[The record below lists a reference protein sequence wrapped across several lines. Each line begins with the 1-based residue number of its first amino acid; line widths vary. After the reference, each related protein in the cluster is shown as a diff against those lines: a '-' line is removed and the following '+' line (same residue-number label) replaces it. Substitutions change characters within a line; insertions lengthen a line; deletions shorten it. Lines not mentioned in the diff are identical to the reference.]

1 MTTLSLPAAAI
12 DEAAIRAF
20 KATLCN
26 SDGVYLTPARMR
38 EEIADTFAKLRA
50 AAVEQP
56 ALGQQEIPS
65 KPTDCSVPSAPDEQ
79 GVSTIGVRESGHS
92 GSTVG
97 TVAPSAQQGPEQPVA
112 AVPVPGAWTPEA
124 MTNEQLQECMGR
136 LLRAALKLNSPDAAI
151 DAATRPTPST
161 KP

>member
-56 ALGQQEIPS
+56 ALGQQVGS
-65 KPTDCSVPSAPDEQ
+65 GYMGNAGSHYPSA
-79 GVSTIGVRESGHS
+79 
-92 GSTVG
+92 
-97 TVAPSAQQGPEQPVA
+97 GPEQPVA
-112 AVPVPGAWTPEA
+112 AVPSENTTE
-124 MTNEQLQECMGR
+124 
-136 LLRAALKLNSPDAAI
+136 
-151 DAATRPTPST
+151 
-161 KP
+161 